1 MDYFEEG
8 KKNQKDFSKFDASVS
23 HAFEKYVFDFVLK
36 DKHENDA
43 EKYVSGLLYK
53 TKNESLYL
61 RAVQIARRIKKN
73 QVIWGRILYQFNILN
88 KGNTKMK
95 WGFSFVSTI
104 INDITF
110 KLNNYDIG
118 KLVTMIYTYDGAY
131 SGWWFTKI
139 VEKDWFLEYND
150 YIKTSILKFIDKF
163 DRVAWERNISILDCF
178 KDMYFY
184 MELIEKTPSARF
196 FESIITSI
204 YKYKR
209 GIYGFL
215 GGFTLDDLIIKYPH
229 KFSESMTSMTFLTN
243 LIREFHTPNTGE
255 LFVDLLTKTG
265 FTEENNTMWL
275 FKLSEINS
283 NAINLKLYNLTGDE
297 KYLPQSAKDVFLF

>member
-36 DKHENDA
+36 GKHENDV
-43 EKYVSGLLYK
+43 EKYVSGLLNK

-61 RAVQIARRIKKN
+61 RAIQIARRFEKN
-73 QVIWGRILYQFNILN
+73 QIIWERIIYQFNILN

-95 WGFSFVSTI
+95 WGFSLVSTI
-104 INDITF
+104 INDNTF
-110 KLNNYDIG
+110 KLNNYAISH
-118 KLVTMIYTYDGAY
+118 LVTMIYTYDGEY

-139 VEKDWFLEYND
+139 VEKNWFLEYKD
-150 YIKTSILKFIDKF
+150 YIKMSILKYIDKF
-163 DRVAWERNISILDCF
+163 DRVAWERNIVILDCF

-196 FESIITSI
+196 FESIIICI

-209 GIYGFL
+209 GIYGFS
-215 GGFTLDDLIIKYPH
+215 GGLSLDDLIIKYPH
-229 KFSESMTSMTFLTN
+229 KFSESLDSMNFLSN
-243 LIREFHTPNTGE
+243 LIKDFYTPNTGE

-265 FTEENNTMWL
+265 FTKESNTLWL

-283 NAINLKLYNLTGDE
+283 NAINLKLYNLTGDV

>member
-1 MDYFEEG
+1 
-8 KKNQKDFSKFDASVS
+8 
-23 HAFEKYVFDFVLK
+23 
-36 DKHENDA
+36 
-43 EKYVSGLLYK
+43 
-53 TKNESLYL
+53 
-61 RAVQIARRIKKN
+61 
-73 QVIWGRILYQFNILN
+73 
-88 KGNTKMK
+88 
-95 WGFSFVSTI
+95 
-104 INDITF
+104 
-110 KLNNYDIG
+110 
-118 KLVTMIYTYDGAY
+118 
-131 SGWWFTKI
+131 
-139 VEKDWFLEYND
+139 
-150 YIKTSILKFIDKF
+150 
-163 DRVAWERNISILDCF
+163 
-178 KDMYFY
+178 MYFY